1 MRREKEMTRKK
12 KVIIIIA
19 SALAAVL
26 VLGAVAFTI
35 YRNVQL
41 ERLRVFIVD
50 SLLEKDGRSYSLS
63 GRKELYDSIAVKS
76 VYWHDIN
83 SHIKHRMKNDSAFR
97 DAMGD
102 DEFRDFFLSEADR
115 PFYTAILYS
124 TGVAQYNGFSMKDG
138 YYKCNIEFRNDEWS
152 AYCEGP
158 YINANEC
165 TPTEFVRRLL

>member
-1 MRREKEMTRKK
+1 MTRKK

-19 SALAAVL
+19 STLAALL
-26 VLGAVAFTI
+26 VLGAVGFTI

-41 ERLRVFIVD
+41 DRLRVFIVD
-50 SLLEKDGRSYSLS
+50 SLLERDGRSYSLS

-76 VYWHDIN
+76 VYWHDTN
-83 SHIKHRMKNDSAFR
+83 SHIKHQMKNDSAFR

-124 TGVAQYNGFSMKDG
+124 TGVTQYNGFSMKGG

-158 YINANEC
+158 YITTSEC
-165 TPTEFVRRLL
+165 TPTEFVRRIL